1 MHLIANKICTVCK
14 LTTFYCCIED
24 VLPVYKKKEEKEL
37 IPGEH
42 LLLKGLFLTF
52 QLYNIHQSK
61 KWTSSE
67 LCQRCQLLSILLQTV
82 LHAKLFMVDSSNWED
97 WDNRKEEVIN
107 NLWGTVSVLNKNEIQ
122 TGKVYLK
129 PGATKADRKTLSN
142 TFSSKGRC
150 KIHV

>member
-1 MHLIANKICTVCK
+1 M
-14 LTTFYCCIED
+14 YCLQADNILLLYRRCFTS
-24 VLPVYKKKEEKEL
+24 LQKKEDQEQ

-42 LLLKGLFLTF
+42 LLLKGLFSTF

-107 NLWGTVSVLNKNEIQ
+107 NLWGTVSVLYQEWNPDWK
-122 TGKVYLK
+122 GLF
-129 PGATKADRKTLSN
+129 KTWCN
-142 TFSSKGRC
+142 
-150 KIHV
+150 